1 MKCEEIRDLILDV
14 AAGAGEAS
22 PAMNEHL
29 LGCDACADK
38 FADMQ
43 KTMALLDEWR
53 APEPSPYFDTRLM
66 ARVREER
73 AKPQRS
79 PWLSWFRAPAL
90 AGALA
95 LVQLQSRRRA
105 RLGACRKRKPTVA
118 ATCSRSLL
126 SLNSDSQGGCGE
138 KSAYLT
144 ETLTAAELLAGVRSW
159 VWAEVVILLA
169 WTLPEAPM
177 ALR

>member
-1 MKCEEIRDLILDV
+1 MKCEEIRDLMLDV

-43 KTMALLDEWR
+43 KTMALLDEWQ

-66 ARVREER
+66 ARVREEQ

-79 PWLSWFRAPAL
+79 AWLSWFRAPAL

-95 LVQLQSRRRA
+95 LVLM
-105 RLGACRKRKPTVA
+105 VA
-118 ATCSRSLL
+118 
-126 SLNSDSQGGCGE
+126 G
-138 KSAYLT
+138 
-144 ETLTAAELLAGVRSW
+144 GVRWFNGGRDISTGPQPAAP
-159 VWAEVVILLA
+159 VQTGTAVGDLQTLDKNEDLYANFDLLDDLQVQPDVDA
-169 WTLPEAPM
+169 DQETP
-177 ALR
+177 